1 MFQTE
6 SGYRFEIAGRGINY
20 ESGKFYVEI
29 KWSDIV
35 EQLST
40 VFRKWFKHARISIS
54 SIPSHNPSTKHFQ
67 PPISPDIFISPQMD
81 FRDMEFRD
89 MFLSPQMDFQ
99 NMDFPEMF
107 LSPQM
112 SFQDMDF
119 PDLFMSQMNS
129 PDIIFPFED
138 LDDVAIL
145 GW

>member
-6 SGYRFEIAGRGINY
+6 SGYRFEIAGRGIKY
-20 ESGKFYVEI
+20 ESGKFYVQI

-40 VFRKWFKHARISIS
+40 VFWKWFKHARISIP

-67 PPISPDIFISPQMD
+67 PPISPDIFISFQMD
-81 FRDMEFRD
+81 FPD
-89 MFLSPQMDFQ
+89 MFLSPQMDFPDMDFPD
-99 NMDFPEMF
+99 MDFPEMF

-112 SFQDMDF
+112 NFQDMDF
-119 PDLFMSQMNS
+119 PDPFMSQMNS